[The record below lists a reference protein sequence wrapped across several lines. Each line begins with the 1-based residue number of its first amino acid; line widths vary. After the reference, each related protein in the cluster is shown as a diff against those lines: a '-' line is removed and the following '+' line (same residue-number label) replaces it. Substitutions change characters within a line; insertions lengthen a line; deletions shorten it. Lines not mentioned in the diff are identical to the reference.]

1 MDDETD
7 EIEVSVELNDVLD
20 EVDDEIDDLGLDMSF
35 VQERIVEYDDYDVHD
50 NEQYEK
56 HLFALQIDDEGVDI
70 EKTLMYDVFDEID
83 LLQIFLELT

>member
-1 MDDETD
+1 M
-7 EIEVSVELNDVLD
+7 
-20 EVDDEIDDLGLDMSF
+20 VD
-35 VQERIVEYDDYDVHD
+35 YDDYDVHD